1 LRFFF
6 VISEFEVYMVKTQK
20 EQFDE
25 AIKFLLSV
33 LRSRM
38 ALLSTPTRE
47 QAFKLAQEQNITVE
61 DLLFAHLEILRNT

>member
-1 LRFFF
+1 
-6 VISEFEVYMVKTQK
+6 MVKTQK
-20 EQFDE
+20 EQFDA